1 MPEVIVHAVE
11 GRSAE
16 QKKALCADI
25 TAAVV
30 KHFNAPIDAVTVSI
44 IDAPRDSSSQG
55 GDGVVRYFPTIC
67 SARLKRATIS
77 QLEKQG
83 KSRLKWPKA

>member
-11 GRSAE
+11 GRTAE

-30 KHFNAPIDAVTVSI
+30 KHFNAPIEAVTVTV
-44 IDAPRDSSSQG
+44 IDAPRASKMKG
-55 GDGVVRYFPTIC
+55 GVMFSER
-67 SARLKRATIS
+67 
-77 QLEKQG
+77 
-83 KSRLKWPKA
+83 

>member
-11 GRSAE
+11 GRTPE

-30 KHFNAPIDAVTVSI
+30 KHFNAPMDAVTVVI
-44 IDAPRDSSSQG
+44 IDNPKDSKGDVLGAVAARSAPNNVILGSRVADSSG
-55 GDGVVRYFPTIC
+55 MT
-67 SARLKRATIS
+67 LN
-77 QLEKQG
+77 L
-83 KSRLKWPKA
+83 

>member
-11 GRSAE
+11 GRTAE

-30 KHFNAPIDAVTVSI
+30 KHFNAPLEAVTVTV
-44 IDAPRDSSSQG
+44 IDAPRDSKMKG
-55 GDGVVRYFPTIC
+55 GVMFSER
-67 SARLKRATIS
+67 
-77 QLEKQG
+77 
-83 KSRLKWPKA
+83 

>member
-11 GRSAE
+11 GRSPE

-30 KHFNAPIDAVTVSI
+30 KHFGAPAEAVTVSI
-44 IDAPRDSSSQG
+44 VEARRDSKMKG
-55 GDGVVRYFPTIC
+55 GVMFSER
-67 SARLKRATIS
+67 
-77 QLEKQG
+77 
-83 KSRLKWPKA
+83 

>member
-1 MPEVIVHAVE
+1 MTTVKAVAAVRTPGYASCATSRRPAMPEVIVHAVE

-30 KHFNAPIDAVTVSI
+30 KHFNAPIDAVTVTI
-44 IDAPRDSSSQG
+44 IEAPRETKMKG
-55 GDGVVRYFPTIC
+55 GVMFSER
-67 SARLKRATIS
+67 
-77 QLEKQG
+77 
-83 KSRLKWPKA
+83 

>member
-11 GRSAE
+11 GRTPE

-30 KHFNAPIDAVTVSI
+30 KNFNVTADLVTVSI
-44 IDAPRDSSSQG
+44 VEARRDSKMKG
-55 GDGVVRYFPTIC
+55 GIMFSER
-67 SARLKRATIS
+67 
-77 QLEKQG
+77 
-83 KSRLKWPKA
+83 

>member
-1 MPEVIVHAVE
+1 VEKRVCPHFTGYASRRNRQGIAAMPEVIVHAVE

-30 KHFNAPIDAVTVSI
+30 KHFNAPIDAVTVTI
-44 IDAPRDSSSQG
+44 IEAPRETKMKG
-55 GDGVVRYFPTIC
+55 GVMFSER
-67 SARLKRATIS
+67 
-77 QLEKQG
+77 
-83 KSRLKWPKA
+83 

>member
-25 TAAVV
+25 SAAVV
-30 KHFNAPIDAVTVSI
+30 KHFNAPLDAVTVTI
-44 IDAPRDSSSQG
+44 IEAPRETKMKG
-55 GDGVVRYFPTIC
+55 GVMFSER
-67 SARLKRATIS
+67 
-77 QLEKQG
+77 
-83 KSRLKWPKA
+83 

>member
-11 GRSAE
+11 GRTPE

-30 KHFNAPIDAVTVSI
+30 KHFNAPLDAVTVSI
-44 IDAPRDSSSQG
+44 IDAPRDFEDEG
-55 GDGVVRYFPTIC
+55 RGDVLG
-67 SARLKRATIS
+67 ALAGNATPPPPP
-77 QLEKQG
+77 LPRG
-83 KSRLKWPKA
+83 R

>member
-11 GRSAE
+11 GRTPA

-30 KHFNAPIDAVTVSI
+30 KHFGAPIEAVTVTV
-44 IDAPRDSSSQG
+44 IDAPRDSKMKG
-55 GDGVVRYFPTIC
+55 GVMFSER
-67 SARLKRATIS
+67 
-77 QLEKQG
+77 
-83 KSRLKWPKA
+83 

>member
-25 TAAVV
+25 SAAVV
-30 KHFNAPIDAVTVSI
+30 KHFNAPLDAVTVII
-44 IDAPRDSSSQG
+44 IDNPKDSKMKG
-55 GDGVVRYFPTIC
+55 GVMFTER
-67 SARLKRATIS
+67 
-77 QLEKQG
+77 
-83 KSRLKWPKA
+83 